1 MLPSCSRLST
11 AGTDTPGM
19 SVSAALVS
27 FIAQERTVPIRV
39 VEVRTDTGFDWG
51 DAAIGAAA
59 VLAIVAIA
67 YGAAVARRGVLGCM
81 AVLAALALASTAYL
95 TLL

>member
-1 MLPSCSRLST
+1 
-11 AGTDTPGM
+11 M

-27 FIAQERTVPIRV
+27 FVAQERTVPIRV

-51 DAAIGAAA
+51 DAALGAAA
-59 VLAIVAIA
+59 VLAIAAIA
-67 YGAAVARRGVLGCM
+67 YGATIARRGLVGCV
-81 AVLAALALASTAYL
+81 AVLAALVLASTAYL

>member
-1 MLPSCSRLST
+1 
-11 AGTDTPGM
+11 M
-19 SVSAALVS
+19 SLSAALVS
-27 FIAQERTVPIRV
+27 FVAQERTVPVRV

-59 VLAIVAIA
+59 VLALVAIA
-67 YGAAVARRGVLGCM
+67 YGTTVARRGVVGCV
-81 AVLAALALASTAYL
+81 AVMAALVLTSTAYL